1 VHGLPGLEVSRTVI
15 SVRARDTV
23 RESAPTL
30 ILQGHLAMVCER
42 ELANPN
48 DRRSSSI
55 RETLR
60 RIAGRPEHRSQKS

>member
-15 SVRARDTV
+15 SVRARDTA

-48 DRRSSSI
+48 DPA
-55 RETLR
+55 EG
-60 RIAGRPEHRSQKS
+60 RIELQQDPQ